1 MASVCSLWSWLE
13 RGHCGFRPLADKSRG
28 ALVYGAHPGDRVE
41 IAVGRTG
48 QDLPP
53 TLGVGLGGVVEAV
66 GTRLDQVDS
75 DRSVALAGGPLGEDL
90 AVECVVLLERH
101 AGADLD
107 AACRQSDAGGQ
118 RDKHEPD
125 DEKYRGIS
133 NLQRHDLDSFA
144 KGAPGDKP
152 GAPAWSRWSSDA
164 LRSSGS
170 CHPCIPGWRGYG
182 RRTCLLSPCC
192 PPTTRRRHPA
202 APRYRRRSRGRSRGS
217 ARCPSACRP

>member
-1 MASVCSLWSWLE
+1 MGSLCSLWSWLE
-13 RGHCGFRPLADKSRG
+13 RGHCGFRPLADKGRG

-48 QDLPP
+48 KDLPP

-66 GTRLDQVDS
+66 GTRPHLVDS
-75 DRSVALAGGPLGEDL
+75 DYSIALADGPPGEDL
-90 AVECVVLLERH
+90 AVERVVLLERH

-107 AACRQSDAGGQ
+107 AARRQSDAGGQ

-133 NLQRHDLDSFA
+133 NLQQHDLDSFT
-144 KGAPGDKP
+144 KRAPGDKP
-152 GAPAWSRWSSDA
+152 GAPAWFRFSSDA

-170 CHPCIPGWRGYG
+170 CHLCIPGWRGYG
-182 RRTCLLSPCC
+182 RRICLPSPCF
-192 PPTTRRRHPA
+192 PRTTRRRRPA
-202 APRYRRRSRGRSRGS
+202 APKYRRRSRGRSRGS